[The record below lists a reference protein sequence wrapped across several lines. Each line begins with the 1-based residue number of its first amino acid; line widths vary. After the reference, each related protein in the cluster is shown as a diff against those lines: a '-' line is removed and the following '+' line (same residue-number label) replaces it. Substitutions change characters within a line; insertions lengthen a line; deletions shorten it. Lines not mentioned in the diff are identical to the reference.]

1 MSDQDSAFAGM
12 TVNERLFSTNL
23 LSEFDKS
30 IAEKDFEA
38 AKRIL
43 KLVDV
48 DDQSVAEILINRG
61 MKGGN

>member
-1 MSDQDSAFAGM
+1 M